1 MKVCFATYDQPY
13 MGGIAS
19 WLQRL
24 LPLLQTVGI
33 EVELH
38 VMGLG
43 RKPAINW
50 LKQLSIPV
58 RWMPLRLDMLSAVR
72 SFLQFLEEGQPDIYV
87 PVDNVPAFYAAG
99 YARRGGIPTVG
110 PLMSD
115 HPYTYA
121 FVDEFVNGDPDF
133 RLSAVVPCSTFVE
146 SQVSTT
152 ATALGVT
159 VRRIACGVPIP
170 ARIAEL

>member
-24 LPLLQTVGI
+24 LPLLQTAGI

-43 RKPAINW
+43 RKPAVNW

-121 FVDEFVNGDPDF
+121 FRG
-133 RLSAVVPCSTFVE
+133 
-146 SQVSTT
+146 
-152 ATALGVT
+152 
-159 VRRIACGVPIP
+159 
-170 ARIAEL
+170 